1 MQCRYHNLVHSFIID
16 TEDTFIKDE
25 FSEEELSEIVEKK
38 KEQSI
43 PEIDEEILEYIDTF
57 ANKSTKEIQEALNT
71 PHPLLGRN
79 YDPHTNFIY
88 DHIRTTVTDW

>member
-1 MQCRYHNLVHSFIID
+1 MSHYTKLFFASEEKLLLFAFSLVHSFIID

-25 FSEEELSEIVEKK
+25 FSEEELSEIVEKN

-57 ANKSTKEIQEALNT
+57 AKVSLFF
-71 PHPLLGRN
+71 
-79 YDPHTNFIY
+79 Y
-88 DHIRTTVTDW
+88 